1 MVNAPS
7 GKVGRKS
14 DLQVFARSSPLLAGF
29 ARCSPRAPNR
39 RGDGVRGL
47 ADRPRA
53 CCDGLSADVAR
64 VSSGGHS
71 GRRAGGAGR
80 RDEAGGTRHGDVRRA
95 ALGGT
100 GVRPTTQHR
109 PVRHRARRYCT
120 TRSHAV
126 LPRQWRRTVH
136 VASSSKPRG
145 RRPGGGILRAGRRGG
160 VTPMP
165 ATRWPRALL
174 LLGRVRWISRRCVAC
189 AQWPCWDM
197 RLAEWRWAES
207 VGWTGGDTAA
217 RAILSERS
225 QLARYTTLQT
235 FFVLRSSL
243 VRPVVCRRAGIAQV
257 RHQDLL

>member
-1 MVNAPS
+1 MSPGFLPVATLDGARAAP
-7 GKVGRKS
+7 VGATR
-14 DLQVFARSSPLLAGF
+14 LVARAMEMFDALRSAAPACDRRHSIALCGIARAGI
-29 ARCSPRAPNR
+29 APRAHTQCC
-39 RGDGVRGL
+39 RGNG
-47 ADRPRA
+47 AD
-53 CCDGLSADVAR
+53 L
-64 VSSGGHS
+64 
-71 GRRAGGAGR
+71 
-80 RDEAGGTRHGDVRRA
+80 
-95 ALGGT
+95 
-100 GVRPTTQHR
+100 
-109 PVRHRARRYCT
+109 
-120 TRSHAV
+120 
-126 LPRQWRRTVH
+126 
-136 VASSSKPRG
+136 VASSSEPRG

-217 RAILSERS
+217 RAIFSERS